1 MSDSKWIEIDDRTVC
16 IMDKDLYFA
25 IEENVSSLKARITQL
40 EAQLAEPRNKCNC
53 NCPSCSYCDNKLGGW
68 TMSDEWSGFQT
79 NLISITAKKMLRK
92 MRDEYEARITELE
105 AQLANQYQRIDRFVE
120 LVDQL
125 EAQLAERW
133 KPLPDGQYERPNWNH
148 KGTNTLSVFAN
159 GAELETWHSDDK
171 YQVDEIS
178 LPDNIRLCRLVT
190 QEPTL

>member
-92 MRDEYEARITELE
+92 MRFIAVTYIR
-105 AQLANQYQRIDRFVE
+105 RHF
-120 LVDQL
+120 
-125 EAQLAERW
+125 
-133 KPLPDGQYERPNWNH
+133 DGS
-148 KGTNTLSVFAN
+148 G
-159 GAELETWHSDDK
+159 
-171 YQVDEIS
+171 
-178 LPDNIRLCRLVT
+178 
-190 QEPTL
+190 PTLLFAHAQRHLVMDSLIAP